1 MVNATRVIV
10 IGHSPGNSKIKFK
23 SKSPTLRRLDMWLGE
38 CDVNLYSFV
47 NLCASSVSS
56 LKSAQIDETLIQECI
71 QGYTKIIALGNEV
84 SHYFTK
90 RGVEHF
96 PAPHP
101 SPLNR
106 KFNDKTFEPA
116 VIKGLQSYLNSV

>member
-1 MVNATRVIV
+1 MDNATKVIV
-10 IGHSPGNSKIKFK
+10 IGHSPGSSRIKRK
-23 SKSPTLRRLDMWLGE
+23 SNSPTLKRLDRWLGA
-38 CDVNLYSFV
+38 CDVNLYSFM
-47 NLCASSVSS
+47 NLYAPGFSSH
-56 LKSAQIDETLIQECI
+56 KTAQIDETLIQECI
-71 QGYTKIIALGNEV
+71 QGYTKIITLGNEV